1 MIEMQTLSEVMPHN
15 QYFKS
20 FAKEHQR
27 QMDKKI
33 ENTYGKN
40 TVYSKIMVK
49 NGIKKPFKQKLNE
62 FLLDNNL
69 YR

>member
-1 MIEMQTLSEVMPHN
+1 
-15 QYFKS
+15 
-20 FAKEHQR
+20 
-27 QMDKKI
+27 MDKKI